1 VRPTLVTLPIGVHG
15 LGVHSYGLAIA
26 VGFAIG
32 VVLAARE
39 ARRAGLDPAAML
51 DLLFWILVS
60 GVLGSRLAFVL
71 LHAGDYLQLCR
82 QGGLSGCAAPLKLWQ
97 GGLVYYGGA
106 LAATGAVALFSRRQ
120 GWAFGRV
127 ADVLAPALA
136 LGHAFGRLGCF
147 FAGCCFGKP
156 WAAGVAFPPGSV
168 AFDDLASSGV
178 IAPDASATPPL
189 HPTQL
194 YEAAG
199 ELLIF
204 FLLLRARRHQRFSGA
219 IALLYAAAY
228 AALRFL
234 VEIFRGDAARGFLAR
249 LGTPRLAGWL
259 GLPPDQPLFL
269 STAQVTSLLVGG
281 AAIGLL
287 VWGRRGM
294 RPAPSNR
301 PAG

>member
-1 VRPTLVTLPIGVHG
+1 MRPTLVTLPIGAHG

-39 ARRAGLDPAAML
+39 ARRVGLDAGAML

-82 QGGLSGCAAPLKLWQ
+82 QGGLPGCLAPLKLWE

-106 LAATGAVALFSRRQ
+106 LAATGAVALFARRR
-120 GWAFGRV
+120 GWPFGQV

-156 WAAGVAFPPGSV
+156 WSHGLAFPPGSV
-168 AFDDLASSGV
+168 AFDDLIRTGV
-178 IAPDASATPPL
+178 ISASAPATPPL

-194 YEAAG
+194 YEALG
-199 ELLIF
+199 ELVI
-204 FLLLRARRHQRFSGA
+204 FLLLLRVRRRPPFAGA
-219 IALLYAAAY
+219 TALLYAASY
-228 AALRFL
+228 AGLRFA
-234 VEIFRGDAARGFLAR
+234 VEIFRGDAARGFLVEAQ
-249 LGTPRLAGWL
+249 TPRLAALL
-259 GLPPDQPLFL
+259 GLPPLQPLFL
-269 STAQVTSLLVGG
+269 STAQVTSLAVG
-281 AAIGLL
+281 AAAILLL
-287 VWGRRGM
+287 VRGRAAAR
-294 RPAPSNR
+294 
-301 PAG
+301 